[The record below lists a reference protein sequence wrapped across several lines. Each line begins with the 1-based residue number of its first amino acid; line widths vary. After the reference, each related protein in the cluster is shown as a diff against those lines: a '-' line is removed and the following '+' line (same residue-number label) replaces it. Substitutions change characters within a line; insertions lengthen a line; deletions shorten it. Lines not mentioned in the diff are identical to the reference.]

1 MELLYWGVFVF
12 HILYWTLWELAYCP
26 AKSDTDTLLFHSVY
40 IENCYLV
47 AQWHSTE
54 QALKLCLVSCQHWV
68 PSAIRGLTG
77 IWISKISVWEILQIV
92 KQTSCFYLLFS
103 MFAAA
108 HVNILNLL
116 LPQQD
121 IHFYLWKLQ

>member
-12 HILYWTLWELAYCP
+12 SILYWTLWELAYCP
-26 AKSDTDTLLFHSVY
+26 AKSDTHTLLFHSVY

-47 AQWHSTE
+47 AQWPLTK
-54 QALKLCLVSCQHWV
+54 QALKLCLVSCQHWE
-68 PSAIRGLTG
+68 PSAIKGLTG
-77 IWISKISVWEILQIV
+77 IQILKISVWEILQIV

-103 MFAAA
+103 TLRTFAAA

-121 IHFYLWKLQ
+121 IPFYL